1 MVRGNDRR
9 VVVLGAPVPRKSSG
23 AREQTNAKERW
34 AHQSHGCRWLP
45 TLSLRELRKKEA
57 AVLAVQLSENCCSS
71 SKGRLTP
78 ISPSLL
84 SHVSIHKSCVGKTPP
99 LIEEPKLQQWMGLR
113 LPKPRGT
120 PDETGL
126 HLPLL
131 LSCKQT
137 FLYELDVRAKFWDG
151 ASNEHFFNQLDVRAK
166 FFFCFEG
173 RGRMSQALRWCVQW
187 TFFPFHKKTHGSSI
201 AFWLGSK
208 TNPMWVVLELF
219 SFLFYGDRDLNL
231 FFFNPSRIPWPHHCP
246 TDVFVQPNL
255 IRIALLGQKTRDRH
269 VVCILR
275 PYFKFREQ
283 G

>member
-1 MVRGNDRR
+1 MLRGNDRR

-23 AREQTNAKERW
+23 AREHTTQKSLGRRRPRL
-34 AHQSHGCRWLP
+34 HQSHGCRRPP
-45 TLSLRELRKKEA
+45 TISLRELRKKEA

-113 LPKPRGT
+113 LLKPRRT

-166 FFFCFEG
+166 FFFFVL
-173 RGRMSQALRWCVQW
+173 RGGDVWAKLWDGASNEPFFLFTKKLMDRRSRFDLDPKQILCELFWNS
-187 TFFPFHKKTHGSSI
+187 FPF
-201 AFWLGSK
+201 
-208 TNPMWVVLELF
+208 
-219 SFLFYGDRDLNL
+219 
-231 FFFNPSRIPWPHHCP
+231 FFMVIETWICF
-246 TDVFVQPNL
+246 F
-255 IRIALLGQKTRDRH
+255 
-269 VVCILR
+269 
-275 PYFKFREQ
+275 
-283 G
+283 